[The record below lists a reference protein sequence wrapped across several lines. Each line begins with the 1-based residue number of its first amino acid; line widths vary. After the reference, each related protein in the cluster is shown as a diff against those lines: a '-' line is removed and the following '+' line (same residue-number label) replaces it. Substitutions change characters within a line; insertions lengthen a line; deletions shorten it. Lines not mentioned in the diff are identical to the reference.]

1 MHPSK
6 LTLNRLRSEQNI
18 PLLTQ
23 AWLKF
28 FEILVEFPEL
38 TSNDDLKSLHLCE
51 APGAFISALVHYTKK
66 PVDWYGSSLNPWH
79 EGKDIF
85 FCIFENSLTMSP
97 GCPFLDFYKENY
109 VHGIV
114 INFYDNKT
122 KLILFKRIKVK
133 SPDQH

>member
-6 LTLNRLRSEQNI
+6 LTLTRLRSEHNI

-38 TSNDDLKSLHLCE
+38 TNAENLKSLHLCE
-51 APGAFISALVHYTKK
+51 APGAFISALVHFTKK
-66 PVDWYGSSLNPWH
+66 PVDWFGSSLNPWH
-79 EGKDIF
+79 EGKFNI
-85 FCIFENSLTMSP
+85 L
-97 GCPFLDFYKENY
+97 LQ
-109 VHGIV
+109 
-114 INFYDNKT
+114 
-122 KLILFKRIKVK
+122 KLILPKRIKVK